1 MSDGANVETSGEGR
15 SGVLWGESEEDASL
29 PSTRAGRQTVD
40 REHRSETEV
49 FASEMDLAS
58 VSEVLANA
66 IRIPPPIF
74 SASCREGDTPR
85 TGLPSDDSETG
96 PDVDESASDVEG
108 ADSEEP
114 ELDPI
119 RFIAFL
125 GSGKTAVTIGTDGES
140 QINLQVHPNH
150 LDQVI
155 ELLLRRNRVLKVT
168 IQ

>member
-1 MSDGANVETSGEGR
+1 MSDGASVEDSREGCG
-15 SGVLWGESEEDASL
+15 GVLRGESPEDAPL
-29 PSTRAGRQTVD
+29 QETRPRYPTLD
-40 REHRSETEV
+40 RERRVEAESL
-49 FASEMDLAS
+49 ASEMDLAS
-58 VSEVLANA
+58 VSEILQRSG
-66 IRIPPPIF
+66 IRPIF
-74 SASCREGDTPR
+74 SNDCREGSSSGG
-85 TGLPSDDSETG
+85 GLPSDDSEARS
-96 PDVDESASDVEG
+96 DVDESAQDAEG

-125 GSGKTAVTIGTDGES
+125 GSGKTAVTIGGDGEAV
-140 QINLQVHPNH
+140 ITLQTHPNQ